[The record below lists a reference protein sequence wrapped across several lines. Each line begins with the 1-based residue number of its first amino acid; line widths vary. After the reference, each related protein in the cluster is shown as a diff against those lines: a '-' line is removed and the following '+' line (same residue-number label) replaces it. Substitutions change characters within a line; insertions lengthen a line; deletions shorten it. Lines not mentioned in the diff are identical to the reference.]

1 MAPMPAHIV
10 IADDDRPIAE
20 LLCTIFEDEGYAVQ
34 CCYSGEA
41 ALAAVEQC
49 QPDLAI
55 LDMQMEKR
63 GSGLE
68 VVQRMRATPALHD
81 TPIII
86 YSADS
91 VFLREVRAQL
101 LQQRCEVLDK
111 PFDITTLLDLVAQAV
126 CARAREGALQ

>member
-1 MAPMPAHIV
+1 MSPMPAHII

-20 LLCTIFEDEGYAVQ
+20 LLCTILEDEGYSVQ
-34 CCYSGEA
+34 CCYSGKA
-41 ALAAVEQC
+41 ALDAMEQRR
-49 QPDLAI
+49 PDLVI

-91 VFLREVRAQL
+91 VFLRQVRAQL
-101 LQQRCEVLDK
+101 LQQRCQVLDK
-111 PFDITTLLDLVAQAV
+111 PFDITTLLDMVAQAV
-126 CARAREGALQ
+126 CAKAREVALQ